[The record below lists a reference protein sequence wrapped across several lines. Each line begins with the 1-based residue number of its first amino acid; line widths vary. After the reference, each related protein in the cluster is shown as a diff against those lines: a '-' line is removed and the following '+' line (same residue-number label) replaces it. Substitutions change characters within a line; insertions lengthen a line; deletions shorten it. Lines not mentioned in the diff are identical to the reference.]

1 MAKRKVY
8 CQICESSVEKVSVA
22 LCKKLFDKKT
32 KKFYC
37 LQCLA
42 NHLDVTTED
51 LLEKA
56 EEFKAEGCPL
66 FS

>member
-1 MAKRKVY
+1 MKATPKKFL
-8 CQICESSVEKVSVA
+8 VA